1 MIPGP
6 RLERSVSFAAA
17 ATSRGSPVTVNHGV
31 QIDGSRFWVIHRRRR
46 YGPFDYE
53 WSSDFRG
60 VELLY
65 DGKKFGEYCSADELF
80 ADLKPFGLPMSVVSV
95 TSIVMGCVLF
105 GIFRGLREPE
115 RRQLVELRLHEHGF
129 DRFSLS

>member
-1 MIPGP
+1 M
-6 RLERSVSFAAA
+6 
-17 ATSRGSPVTVNHGV
+17 TSHG
-31 QIDGSRFWVIHRRRR
+31 IELDGSRFWVIHRRQK

-65 DGKKFGEYCSADELF
+65 NGVKFGEYCSVEELF
-80 ADLKPFGLPMSVVSV
+80 ADLKPFDLPMSVVSV

-105 GIFRGLREPE
+105 SVFHGFREGERYDLISARLR
-115 RRQLVELRLHEHGF
+115 EHGF
-129 DRFSLS
+129 DRFCPSEP

>member
-1 MIPGP
+1 M
-6 RLERSVSFAAA
+6 
-17 ATSRGSPVTVNHGV
+17 
-31 QIDGSRFWVIHRRRR
+31 DGSRFWVIHRRRK

-53 WSSDFRG
+53 WSTDFCG

-65 DGKKFGEYCSADELF
+65 DGTKFGEYCSLEELF

-105 GIFRGLREPE
+105 GVFHGLRDAE
-115 RRQLVELRLHEHGF
+115 RRDLVTLRLKEHGF
-129 DRFSLS
+129 DRFSLT

>member
-1 MIPGP
+1 MS
-6 RLERSVSFAAA
+6 E
-17 ATSRGSPVTVNHGV
+17 NHEV
-31 QIDGSRFWVIHRRRR
+31 HIDGSRFWVTHRRRR

-65 DGKKFGEYCSADELF
+65 DGNKFGEYCSADELF

-105 GIFRGLREPE
+105 GIFQGLREPE
-115 RRQLVELRLHEHGF
+115 RRELVALRLREHGF